1 MGLGEWGRPVDR
13 SSTMPLKQAV
23 PIVMLHGVAPDGPD
37 RPPQMD
43 HWLDPTLFERYLTAL
58 RRDGFHFVFLDEVAR
73 FKRGEID
80 LPKRSVGLTFD
91 DGYLDFWL
99 YVFPLL
105 QRYGAKATV
114 FVNTDFVDGEQE
126 PRRLGQDFPWGFLSW
141 PEMRAM
147 TASGLVSVQS
157 HARTHTWYFVG
168 PKLLDVHR
176 PDLPWKLLRFL
187 WWNRYPSR
195 KPAWYREGSHRDLPW
210 GLPVLEHAMSLL
222 ARAYHLPPTV
232 EEELISRVEA
242 EGGASFFADPGWNAR
257 YSGWYHEL
265 LESAGPGR
273 YETEDERRERLR
285 EELEGSRLEISNRL
299 GRETR
304 FLLCPGGSLSWEVID
319 LAKECGYFAVTIPS
333 TVWPIKERNRRGGD
347 STLLYR
353 ISSTTSSRRSD
364 ALRAAL
370 FRVRVNAEAG
380 ILRHRVAGMAV
391 RGLGRAGL
399 I

>member
-1 MGLGEWGRPVDR
+1 MAPSHAVR
-13 SSTMPLKQAV
+13 AV
-23 PIVMLHGVAPDGPD
+23 PL
-37 RPPQMD
+37 
-43 HWLDPTLFERYLTAL
+43 AL

-126 PRRLGQDFPWGFLSW
+126 PRRLGRDFPWGFLSW

-195 KPAWYREGSHRDLPW
+195 KPAWHREGSHRDLPW
-210 GLPVLEHAMSLL
+210 GLPVLEHASRSSLACIICRRRSRRNSSPEWRPRA
-222 ARAYHLPPTV
+222 ARVLCRFRLECP
-232 EEELISRVEA
+232 
-242 EGGASFFADPGWNAR
+242 
-257 YSGWYHEL
+257 YSGRYHEL

-304 FLLCPGGSLSWEVID
+304 FLLCPGGLLSWEVID

-353 ISSTTSSRRSD
+353 ISSTTSSKRSD

-380 ILRHRVAGMAV
+380 ILRHRVAGHGRPRTRSRRADL
-391 RGLGRAGL
+391 RGWSSETSTHVGECTAAWELSVQRHLA
-399 I
+399 